1 MKREARLRNNE
12 FSFPVEFIEI
22 RGPGFAEEKQIILGP
37 YLELKDNVYLTET
50 VLYGA
55 ALFILWTYVIYH
67 VISKVRGN
75 EKNGPMNN
83 YGL

>member
-22 RGPGFAEEKQIILGP
+22 HGPGFAEEKQIILEA
-37 YLELKDNVYLTET
+37 YHELYDNVFCAET
-50 VLYGA
+50 YLYGA
-55 ALFILWTYVIYH
+55 ALFILLTYVIYH

>member
-22 RGPGFAEEKQIILGP
+22 RGPGHTEESQIT
-37 YLELKDNVYLTET
+37 LEAYHEQLDNVYLTET

-67 VISKVRGN
+67 LISKVRGN